1 MIKPQFELRPPRTAR
16 RMGVFRLS
24 DREKLQ
30 SQETSRWLRDY
41 VAPGVRRDL
50 WERELKQGDP
60 TRAMQALA
68 QGRQRVG
75 LPPLDVFPITVE
87 V

>member
-1 MIKPQFELRPPRTAR
+1 MKPQFQITPQRTAR
-16 RMGVFRLS
+16 RLGVFKMS
-24 DREKLQ
+24 DREKLR
-30 SQETSRWLRDY
+30 SQELSRKLRDY
-41 VAPGVRRDL
+41 IAPGVRKDR

-60 TRAMQALA
+60 TAAMTALA
-68 QGRQRVG
+68 RGRQSVG